1 LPGSGCML
9 RSLLVAGLGEPAP
22 LKEGRIF
29 GDEGNDLINVD
40 DGNGTVN
47 CVPGRK
53 DKVFFDENDTVP
65 ANCEIRN
72 PASV

>member
-1 LPGSGCML
+1 MP

-40 DGNGTVN
+40 DGDGNGTVN